1 MKPLYL
7 LAIGVVVGWAASGV
21 DWSREAVG
29 QESSAPAAGA
39 ERPIRRGE
47 GVLRGRLLRQMEA
60 AAPTP
65 ATDAPAFTPNDGATA
80 VADSDA
86 ETSTLT
92 GDVVTVPRQVLD
104 SEGRTIT
111 VYEQH
116 RAGSGATRP
125 SASAN
130 PVGRFQVS
138 AYGSPN
144 GTGCYVVDSTTGQ
157 TWLIRNGQAPE
168 VVAKTLLNMASAPPL
183 VAPTA
188 APPQVQYGEPVESLP
203 YLPGPPTP
211 QNAN

>member
-7 LAIGVVVGWAASGV
+7 LAVGVVVGWAASGV
-21 DWSREAVG
+21 DWNREAVG
-29 QESSAPAAGA
+29 QESSPPAAA

-47 GVLRGRLLRQMEA
+47 GVLRGRLMRQTEA
-60 AAPTP
+60 AAPALAP
-65 ATDAPAFTPNDGATA
+65 ANDAPAFTPNDGATA
-80 VADSDA
+80 VADAPKPEASP
-86 ETSTLT
+86 SMSNFI
-92 GDVVTVPRQVLD
+92 TVPRQEVD

-116 RAGSGATRP
+116 HAREAGRP
-125 SASAN
+125 STSAN

-157 TWLIRNGQAPE
+157 TWLIRNGQPPE
-168 VVAKTLLNMASAPPL
+168 VVTKALLGVASAPAV
-183 VAPTA
+183 VAPTPVLFPPTA
-188 APPQVQYGEPVESLP
+188 APPQVQYGEP
-203 YLPGPPTP
+203 TP